1 MFFRRLKED
10 IKTITSQDP
19 AARNWLEVVLC
30 YPGFHA
36 VRWHRRAHWLH
47 THHIKLPARIISS
60 LNRFFTGV
68 DIHPGAT
75 IGRRLFI
82 DHASGVVIGETAEVG
97 DDVILYQ
104 GSTLGGTGKDTGK
117 RHPTIHNNVMI
128 SAGAKVLGPITIGE
142 HSRIGAG
149 AVVLKDVPPY
159 STVVGVPGHVVRR
172 RCPEGMEIG
181 PQCPPDYQ
189 VTALDQVN
197 MPDPMEEDLKKLQE
211 RIDALETKMAALTGG
226 KTNEDI

>member
-1 MFFRRLKED
+1 MFKRLRED
-10 IKTITSQDP
+10 IKTITDQDP
-19 AARNWLEVVLC
+19 AARYWLEVILC

-47 THHIKLPARIISS
+47 KHHLKLLARMISS

-68 DIHPGAT
+68 DIHPGAK

-82 DHASGVVIGETAEVG
+82 DHAAAVVIGETAEIG

-104 GSTLGGTGKDTGK
+104 GCTLGGTGKDTGK
-117 RHPTIHNNVMI
+117 RHPTILDHVMV

-172 RCPEGMEIG
+172 RCPEGKEIG

-189 VTALDQVN
+189 ITALDQIN
-197 MPDPMEEDLKKLQE
+197 LPDPMEDEMRKMQQ
-211 RIDALETKMAALTGG
+211 RIDALEARMAELLGG
-226 KTNEDI
+226 KSNENI